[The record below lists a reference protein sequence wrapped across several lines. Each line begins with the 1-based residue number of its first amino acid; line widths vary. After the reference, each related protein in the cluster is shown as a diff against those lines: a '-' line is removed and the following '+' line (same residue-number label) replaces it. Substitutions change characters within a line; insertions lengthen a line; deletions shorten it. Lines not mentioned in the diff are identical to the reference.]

1 MGALKLT
8 LLSFMLL
15 TVASGHPRF
24 RNLIPN
30 GDQVIFL
37 NGPWPG
43 VGHTNRGGGGELNP
57 FGVDFRNNN
66 FQWTR
71 ELCLR
76 DSDGDGRSNGRELGD
91 PNCVW
96 RVGQPNPP
104 GPVTH
109 PGFRD

>member
-66 FQWTR
+66 FQGLEIRNST
-71 ELCLR
+71 LQVLR
-76 DSDGDGRSNGRELGD
+76 RWMYEHGT
-91 PNCVW
+91 VII
-96 RVGQPNPP
+96 
-104 GPVTH
+104 
-109 PGFRD
+109 